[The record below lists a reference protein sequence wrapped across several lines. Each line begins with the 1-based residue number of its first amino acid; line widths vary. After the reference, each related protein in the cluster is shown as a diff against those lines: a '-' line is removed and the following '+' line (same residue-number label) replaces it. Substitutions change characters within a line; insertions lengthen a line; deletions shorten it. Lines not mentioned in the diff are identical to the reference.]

1 VAKGEPKMLKYQPF
15 KPRDPSSF
23 YSEPNIITLLRL
35 GLSLTFFVMAIVHR
49 SLTYNFIGLAIHW
62 TGDVLDGFYARKF
75 SQETIFGAEIDI
87 IADRIAMFFFYINYL
102 FFKPF
107 LFLPITIYLLNFVY
121 FDFYLSY
128 QFVKYDIIS
137 VNYFYKVD
145 KTIYRLNFSPVG
157 KFCNSAVVTLIL
169 IFLTQLKLLA
179 AVFAVGLIGVKIYSI
194 YRLNLNSRGRILKLH
209 TPQVSEDF
217 KATQLILRAK
227 LKGSKSNTEHEKIR
241 TRNSL
246 SI

>member
-1 VAKGEPKMLKYQPF
+1 MFKCLPF
-15 KPRDPSSF
+15 KPKDPRCF

-49 SLTYNFIGLAIHW
+49 SLTYNFIGLVIHW
-62 TGDVLDGFYARKF
+62 TGDILDGFYARKF
-75 SQETIFGAEIDI
+75 SQETILGAEIDI
-87 IADRIAMFFFYINYL
+87 IADRLAMVFFYINYL

-128 QFVKYDIIS
+128 QFIKYDIIS

-145 KTIYRLNFSPVG
+145 KTVYRLNFSPVG

-179 AVFAVGLIGVKIYSI
+179 VIFGVGLIGVKIYSI
-194 YRLNLNSRGRILKLH
+194 SRLNMRSRDWILVRH
-209 TPQVSEDF
+209 SPPASEASEVS
-217 KATQLILRAK
+217 QLTLQPK
-227 LKGSKSNTEHEKIR
+227 LKESRPNIEHEKNR
-241 TRNSL
+241 TRNSF
-246 SI
+246 II